1 MYNLLDILEKI
12 ISLFASSIAL
22 YIFFFQRDKIKTLF
36 EILLNYSLKTTLS
49 EITSKIDRLND
60 FSVNDKDGKHKI
72 LNLLHEIEGQLSGN
86 KFLAGECSDFV
97 KRLNRINKNPDGLNE
112 PLKRKMTSELR
123 EIIKNLDIKK
133 SFKPRSIRL

>member
-123 EIIKNLDIKK
+123 EIIKNLDIKNL
-133 SFKPRSIRL
+133 SNRGA